1 MALGRD
7 VHGRMRVVKCATVC
21 RSALRWMTV
30 LLLIATAGCASKHPR
45 QKAAAAQPGADSSAA
60 TKTAT
65 SAGGKSGS
73 RTSAAQ
79 HEAVAAGPSNH
90 VRLTQHG
97 CIQFEPQWCDI
108 QVGQPLVWTSAL
120 KSPVTIHVSAGAFDK
135 AEYVVRPGATLST
148 GPARA
153 AGSYSIWSEP
163 AACQGAPLGA
173 RGSGPGVTVEGAA
186 KH

>member
-1 MALGRD
+1 
-7 VHGRMRVVKCATVC
+7 
-21 RSALRWMTV
+21 MTV

-135 AEYVVRPGATLST
+135 AGCGRERL
-148 GPARA
+148 
-153 AGSYSIWSEP
+153 
-163 AACQGAPLGA
+163 
-173 RGSGPGVTVEGAA
+173 
-186 KH
+186 

>member
-1 MALGRD
+1 MKSAM
-7 VHGRMRVVKCATVC
+7 VW
-21 RSALRWMTV
+21 RSALGWIAI
-30 LLLIATAGCASKHPR
+30 LLLIAAAGCASKHGK
-45 QKAAAAQPGADSSAA
+45 QKATAAQPGADSSAA
-60 TKTAT
+60 KTMAT
-65 SAGGKSGS
+65 SAGGKSGTAS
-73 RTSAAQ
+73 KSSATH
-79 HEAVAAGPSNH
+79 HEAAAAGPSNH
-90 VRLTQHG
+90 VRLVQHS

-108 QVGQPLVWTSAL
+108 QLGQPLVWTSEL
-120 KSPVTIHVSAGAFDK
+120 KTPVTIHVSGSAFDK

-173 RGSGPGVTVEGAA
+173 RGSGPGVTVESSA